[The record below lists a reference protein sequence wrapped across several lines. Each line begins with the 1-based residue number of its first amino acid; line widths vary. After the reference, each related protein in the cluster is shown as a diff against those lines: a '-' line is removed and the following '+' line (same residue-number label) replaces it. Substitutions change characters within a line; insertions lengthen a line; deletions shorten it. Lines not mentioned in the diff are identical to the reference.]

1 MHDLINQVSSI
12 ININLIWYILLFPFI
27 FFWIWSILFIVRDIS
42 HRTNSLIY
50 QLFAILLWTIPWI
63 WFMLY
68 FVFRPY
74 RSLDDKE
81 WRLSINTLSI
91 QCLDCWE
98 LNHKDNKF
106 CTNCWDWL
114 TTDCKECTKK
124 YYKWYD
130 YCPYCGAPN
139 LELE

>member
-1 MHDLINQVSSI
+1 MNDLINQISSI
-12 ININLIWYILLFPFI
+12 VNIDLIWYILLFPFI

-50 QLFAILLWTIPWI
+50 QLFSILLWTIPVV

-68 FVFRPY
+68 FVFRPH
-74 RSLDDKE
+74 RLLDDKD
-81 WRLSINTLSI
+81 WRLIINTLSI

-98 LNHKDNKF
+98 FNHKDNRF
-106 CTNCWDWL
+106 CTSCWDSL
-114 TTDCKECTKK
+114 VISCKECTKK

-130 YCPYCGAPN
+130 YCPYCWAPN
-139 LELE
+139 LEIE